1 MQKKSNSVPTKKVE
15 PVKVT
20 TPTPVQDLAV
30 DKTRTYLYET
40 GTRKLVKDILADG
53 YVSVEEKNKM
63 LFNHNEIIRDFLV
76 AVDFLDKIEKNPAG
90 YSRETL
96 DAARFVVNRL
106 MRARELS
113 LAKMQQ
119 IQYAN
124 FVPPQEKALR
134 AERAKRKEHLDIN
147 FNLYQIFA
155 LNGNAHEVISYARNK
170 EKERI
175 MTPQEVEKTQKR
187 IMDLVNQVIE
197 KGQDERYIRQFLE
210 NSAQERV

>member
-1 MQKKSNSVPTKKVE
+1 MSEKIAKKELVV
-15 PVKVT
+15 VK
-20 TPTPVQDLAV
+20 PQDLTV

-40 GTRKLVKDILADG
+40 NTRELAKNILADH
-53 YVSVEEKNKM
+53 YVSTQEKIQMKE
-63 LFNHNEIIRDFLV
+63 NHDEIIRDFLV
-76 AVDFLDKIEKNPAG
+76 SVDLLHKMEKNPQA
-90 YSRETL
+90 YSAEAL

-106 MRARELS
+106 MRAREVS

-134 AERAKRKEHLDIN
+134 MERRKRKEHLDIN

-155 LNGNAHEVISYARNK
+155 LNGNAQEIVRYAREQEKNRQMTPK
-170 EKERI
+170 EMEQTERRI
-175 MTPQEVEKTQKR
+175 ME
-187 IMDLVNQVIE
+187 LVNQVIE

-210 NSAQERV
+210 QDKERTA